1 MIKSAVLIA
10 NGKVSKTDYIKKI
23 IDSNN
28 FFISIDAKL
37 ENLKEL
43 GVKPNLILGDLDS
56 AAIDYLDSQIEV
68 VELSDQNKTDLEKS
82 LEYCKENN
90 IKKVMILGSS
100 GLREDHSMAN
110 VLIASTYSDILHI
123 ELITSFYRI
132 IFVRKN
138 TKINA
143 PNAPVSIISLSSDNK
158 ITTSGLKYDL
168 NNEKLKSFSH
178 GISNKVNGDNFT
190 AEAEST
196 IVVFIGIEQ

>member
-1 MIKSAVLIA
+1 MTNSAVLIA
-10 NGKVSKTDYIKKI
+10 NGKVSKTNYIKKI
-23 IDSNN
+23 IDSND

-56 AAIDYLDSQIEV
+56 TVISDLDSQIEV
-68 VELSDQNKTDLEKS
+68 VELSNQNKTDLEKS
-82 LEYCKENN
+82 LDYCIENN
-90 IKKVMILGSS
+90 IKKVLILGSS

-110 VLIASTYSDILHI
+110 ILIASTYSNILHI

-132 IFVRKN
+132 IFVREN

-178 GISNKVNGDNFT
+178 GISNEVNGDSFT
-190 AEAEST
+190 VKAEST
-196 IVVFIGIEQ
+196 IVVFIGIK

>member
-1 MIKSAVLIA
+1 MTNSAVLIA
-10 NGKVSKTDYIKKI
+10 NGTVSKTDYVKKI
-23 IDSNN
+23 IDSND

-43 GVKPNLILGDLDS
+43 GIKPNLILGDLDS
-56 AAIDYLDSQIEV
+56 TIINDLDSQIEV
-68 VELSDQNKTDLEKS
+68 VELSNQNKTDLEKS
-82 LEYCKENN
+82 LDYCIENN
-90 IKKVMILGSS
+90 IKKVLILGSS

-110 VLIASTYSDILHI
+110 ILIASTYSNILHI

-132 IFVRKN
+132 IFVREN

-143 PNAPVSIISLSSDNK
+143 PNAPVSIISLLSDNK

-178 GISNKVNGDNFT
+178 GISNEVNGDSFT
-190 AEAEST
+190 VKAEST
-196 IVVFIGIEQ
+196 IVVFIGIK

>member
-1 MIKSAVLIA
+1 MKIA
-10 NGKVSKTDYIKKI
+10 LLNDTHFGARN
-23 IDSNN
+23 DSPAFLEYFMRFYNEI
-28 FFISIDAKL
+28 FF
-37 ENLKEL
+37 
-43 GVKPNLILGDLDS
+43 P
-56 AAIDYLDSQIEV
+56 
-68 VELSDQNKTDLEKS
+68 
-82 LEYCKENN
+82 YCKENN

-100 GLREDHSMAN
+100 GLKEDHSMAN

-178 GISNKVNGDNFT
+178 GISNEVNGDSFT
-190 AEAEST
+190 VKAEST
-196 IVVFIGIEQ
+196 IVVFIGIK

>member
-56 AAIDYLDSQIEV
+56 TVINDLDSRIEV
-68 VELSDQNKTDLEKS
+68 VELFNQNKTDLEKS
-82 LEYCKENN
+82 LDYCIENN
-90 IKKVMILGSS
+90 IKKVLILGSS

-110 VLIASTYSDILHI
+110 ILIASTYSNILHI

-132 IFVRKN
+132 IFVREN

-143 PNAPVSIISLSSDNK
+143 PNAPVSIISLSSNNK

-178 GISNKVNGDNFT
+178 GISNEVNGDSFT
-190 AEAEST
+190 VEAESV
-196 IVVFIGIEQ
+196 IVVFIGIK

>member
-1 MIKSAVLIA
+1 MTNSAVLIA
-10 NGKVSKTDYIKKI
+10 NGKVSKTNYVKKI
-23 IDSNN
+23 IDSND

-56 AAIDYLDSQIEV
+56 AINNDLDSQIEV

-82 LEYCKENN
+82 LDYCKENS
-90 IKKVMILGSS
+90 IKKVIILGSS

-110 VLIASTYSDILHI
+110 VLIASTYADILQI

-132 IFVRKN
+132 IFVREN

-143 PNAPVSIISLSSDNK
+143 LNVPVSIISLSSDNK
-158 ITTSGLKYDL
+158 ITPRGLKYDL
-168 NNEKLKSFSH
+168 NN
-178 GISNKVNGDNFT
+178 
-190 AEAEST
+190 
-196 IVVFIGIEQ
+196 

>member
-1 MIKSAVLIA
+1 MTNSAVLIA

-56 AAIDYLDSQIEV
+56 AAINELDSQIEV

-82 LEYCKENN
+82 LDYCKENS
-90 IKKVMILGSS
+90 IKKVVILGSS

-110 VLIASTYSDILHI
+110 ILIASTYADILQI
-123 ELITSFYRI
+123 ELITNYYRI
-132 IFVRKN
+132 IFVREN

-158 ITTSGLKYDL
+158 IKTSGLKYDL

-190 AEAEST
+190 VEAESI
-196 IVVFIGIEQ
+196 IVVFLGIE

>member
-10 NGKVSKTDYIKKI
+10 NGNVSKTNYVKKV
-23 IDSNN
+23 IDSNDY
-28 FFISIDAKL
+28 FISIDAKS

-43 GVKPNLILGDLDS
+43 GVQPNLILGDLDS
-56 AAIDYLDSQIEV
+56 SAIDELDSKIEV

-82 LEYCKENN
+82 LDYCKENS
-90 IKKVMILGSS
+90 IKKVVILGST

-110 VLIASTYSDILHI
+110 VLIASTYSDILQI

-132 IFVRKN
+132 IFVRENK
-138 TKINA
+138 KINA
-143 PNAPVSIISLSSDNK
+143 QNVPVSIISLSSDNK

-178 GISNKVNGDNFT
+178 GISNEVNGDSFT
-190 AEAEST
+190 VKAESV
-196 IVVFIGIEQ
+196 IVVFIGIK